1 MDAYRMK
8 PGRCLCAVSSLFFL
22 ASIQACSQPSP
33 QVINPPCVTRNAT
46 IQMKPS
52 VDLSLMFGDEAIQ
65 TAVDAMTRHI
75 GQKDLTSATELT
87 RVGTDAAVRA
97 AEGNGK
103 NLKPQ
108 NKAVLEAYFRENV
121 IPTIIQNPTCLFKV
135 SASSQPEVT
144 IEAVYL
150 ENIGDQQ
157 IAKVKIANTGQQG
170 ARFIHV
176 VLRSIIEG
184 MKPLSGQTE
193 MVLDPGQWRNVSNP
207 QARFPMSA
215 IGFGKKKLIVFVQVS
230 FAKEAGTQPIVYQE
244 EWAYDPPSQT
254 FKQSIMK

>member
-65 TAVDAMTRHI
+65 TAVDAMTRHV
-75 GQKDLTSATELT
+75 GQKEITSATELT
-87 RVGTDAAVRA
+87 GLGTDAAVRA
-97 AEGNGK
+97 AEANGK

-108 NKAVLEAYFRENV
+108 DKAVLEAYLREDVVPMV
-121 IPTIIQNPTCLFKV
+121 IQSPTCVFKV

-184 MKPLSGQTE
+184 MKLLSGQTE

-230 FAKEAGTQPIVYQE
+230 YAKEAGTQPIVYQE